1 MPREGSTGPA
11 VPALG
16 SREGAEVFLAQPPE
30 SWATKEAAAGVGKH
44 LGMTLMIDVRCNL
57 GQVTEHLMPAPT
69 LLLSSFDRRESE
81 AVYSN
86 SSWSVADQDWT
97 RHSSGRPTIPC
108 LSPGKWKKSHNYLQE
123 K

>member
-57 GQVTEHLMPAPT
+57 GQVTEHLMVFEDMPCIVRQTQGRKLCAQFCA
-69 LLLSSFDRRESE
+69 LL
-81 AVYSN
+81 VY
-86 SSWSVADQDWT
+86 
-97 RHSSGRPTIPC
+97 
-108 LSPGKWKKSHNYLQE
+108 WKE
-123 K
+123 KG